1 MSINGHKSE
10 NVEVTS
16 GVPQGSVLGPTLF
29 IYYINDLPDVTDSS
43 SEIFA
48 DDTKGFNPVQS
59 EEGQIKQQSCIDS
72 FVDWSIKWLLGFNTS
87 KCNIMHLG
95 KNNPRYEYTI
105 KSGDT
110 VCPLSVTTCE
120 KDLGVYI
127 DPHLNFKEHI
137 TKTVKKARAM
147 SGMILRS
154 INGRTSDI
162 LIPLFIGLVR
172 PVLEYANPVWCPMYK
187 QDIKRVEKV
196 QRQFTKKISGV
207 NHLDYED
214 RLQALNIP
222 SLLYRRSRGDMIE
235 TYKIVHDIYDKL
247 TTKTLLKINKFTT
260 RTNSHKLLK
269 PRFHTK
275 KFQHFF
281 SNRIINKWNSLP
293 ERIVNATSLNVFK
306 NTLDRHWGHL
316 KFNTDIDKV

>member
-1 MSINGHKSE
+1 
-10 NVEVTS
+10 
-16 GVPQGSVLGPTLF
+16 
-29 IYYINDLPDVTDSS
+29 
-43 SEIFA
+43 
-48 DDTKGFNPVQS
+48 
-59 EEGQIKQQSCIDS
+59 
-72 FVDWSIKWLLGFNTS
+72 
-87 KCNIMHLG
+87 MHLG
-95 KNNPRYEYTI
+95 KNNPRYKYTI

-110 VCPLSVTTCE
+110 VCPLSITTCE

-162 LIPLFIGLVR
+162 LIPLLIGLVR

-187 QDIKRVEKV
+187 EDITRVEKV

-222 SLLYRRSRGDMIE
+222 SLLYRRSRGDMIGL
-235 TYKIVHDIYDKL
+235 IRL
-247 TTKTLLKINKFTT
+247 CMAFM
-260 RTNSHKLLK
+260 
-269 PRFHTK
+269 
-275 KFQHFF
+275 
-281 SNRIINKWNSLP
+281 
-293 ERIVNATSLNVFK
+293 K
-306 NTLDRHWGHL
+306 N
-316 KFNTDIDKV
+316 